1 MALVLNLTPFR
12 HGRKEEIGPLRF
24 DTGSM
29 IKEINIRKKMPE
41 IAEKGFIISKR
52 KGDTGIGYTL
62 EEELGIAEN
71 NERIQDLIFEG
82 KKVELKAQ
90 RRSTVSP
97 VTLFTKEPKK
107 PGLSDRSMLEK
118 YGYSDKD
125 GRRALKVTLKA
136 DQPNLQ
142 GLELKINTKEGK
154 LSIAHMT
161 DGDLWFWDTSSLK
174 LKIDNLLLAF
184 ADSKRV
190 GETESFH
197 YNEAYYLSDFD
208 QEKFFKLIDSGKIV
222 VDLRMH
228 LKSSGAVRNHGTA
241 FRGKFQDFKVC
252 YNKQESLSKLKSWRY
267 WR

>member
-1 MALVLNLTPFR
+1 MTPFR
-12 HGRKEEIGPLRF
+12 QGRKEKIGPLRF
-24 DTGSM
+24 DTGSR
-29 IKEINIRKKMPE
+29 IKEINVRKKMPE
-41 IAEKGFIISKR
+41 IAEKAFIISKR
-52 KGDTGIGYTL
+52 KGDTGVGYTL

-71 NERIQDLIFEG
+71 NVRIQDLIFEG

-118 YGYSDKD
+118 YGYRDKD
-125 GRRALKVTLKA
+125 GRTALKVTLKA
-136 DQPNLQ
+136 DQPNPQ
-142 GLELKINTKEGK
+142 GLELKINTKEGR
-154 LSIAHMT
+154 LSIAHVT
-161 DGDLWFWDTSSLK
+161 DGALWFWDTKSLK
-174 LKIDNLLLAF
+174 LKIDNLLLVF
-184 ADSKRV
+184 ANSKKV
-190 GETESFH
+190 GKTEFFH

-208 QEKFFKLIDSGKIV
+208 QDEFFNLISSGKIV

-252 YNKQESLSKLKSWRY
+252 YNRQETLV
-267 WR
+267 

>member
-1 MALVLNLTPFR
+1 M
-12 HGRKEEIGPLRF
+12 
-24 DTGSM
+24 
-29 IKEINIRKKMPE
+29 
-41 IAEKGFIISKR
+41 
-52 KGDTGIGYTL
+52 

-174 LKIDNLLLAF
+174 LKIDNLLLVF

-208 QEKFFKLIDSGKIV
+208 QEKFFKLIDSSKIV